1 MPTSASSEASKAR
14 AAVATSPPK
23 RISHLEKVLAHAE
36 KKLAVNQAPSS
47 SELLS
52 LYKRFL
58 KIEEHRLRLKHYA
71 GGGGREI
78 ARLRVNLIDVILQ
91 HLVTCAVDLEKPA
104 NVATLPLAVVA
115 IGGYGRGELNP
126 YSDID
131 ILFLRTKGPTPA
143 YVAKI
148 IEKILYLLW
157 DVGFKVGHA
166 TRTLAEAYAQAN
178 GDMISKTA
186 LLESRYLAGDA
197 TLYQRF
203 KVEFVTNCVVPFRED
218 YLKWR
223 VENQKERHDKFGG
236 TVFVQEPNVKSGCGG
251 LRDYQNLLWVS
262 YFKAG
267 ITSPS
272 ELVTQKIIPETDR
285 RQLEKAYDFLLR
297 VRTELHY
304 ITQRSSDALTIYLQ
318 GQVANKFEYP
328 QKNVIARSEAFMRD
342 YYQHTRT
349 IFRIGEL
356 VLAHYV
362 GIQADAPKTRGGL
375 LALLRGKKPAKVEK
389 LDGFLIKE
397 GKLQHESREIFTQDI
412 FRLIRVFQHAQQRN
426 LVLSLELAQLIRRRV
441 RLVDRTFQYARIAR
455 ETFVAILSRKG
466 EVGRILRMMH
476 ETEFLGRYMP
486 EFGALT
492 CLVQHEFF
500 HRYTADEH
508 TLVCIEKLDEL
519 IDTTEEKFR
528 DYQALFQKLEDP
540 FVLYLAL
547 LLHDT
552 GKANAKRNHAE
563 TGAINGA
570 RVAARLQLTPDRRR
584 ELIFLID
591 NHMLLSEVAQ
601 RRNIEDE
608 STIAEFAGIVKNQ
621 TNLDALMLL
630 TLADGQGTSD
640 QGWSD
645 WKESLVWRVYRSTA
659 GFLAEGV
666 AFYEERRTERKT
678 LQASVEKKM
687 ARDFGAEVEAHF
699 QFMPERYFQAF
710 EAAEI
715 SGHIRFFRELF
726 AEFSKASSDPRLPM
740 VRWIPRPEQG
750 HSEVWICTWDRSD
763 LLWHIAGSF
772 AVVPLNILS
781 ADIFTRQDNLVLDVF
796 RVCDTQF
803 NAANN
808 DKDIARVEKTLDQ
821 SLTVENFDFTPL
833 IARTRKSKIYPGSHE
848 LDFPTRIRVNNDSN
862 PIYSVVE
869 VQCPDRLGLLYDLL
883 RALSDLD
890 INIFNSRITT
900 EKGAAIDT
908 FYVCDAHGGK
918 ILERAALNKLIRA
931 LTHAVTQNRESNNP
945 AS

>member
-1 MPTSASSEASKAR
+1 MLESVKSRPS
-14 AAVATSPPK
+14 VAITAPR

-36 KKLAVNQAPSS
+36 KKLAVKKTPDSN
-47 SELLS
+47 ELLS

-78 ARLRVNLIDVILQ
+78 ARLRVNLIDVIIQ
-91 HLVTCAVDLEKPA
+91 HLVSYAVTLEKPA
-104 NVATLPLAVVA
+104 NVSLLPLSVVA

-126 YSDID
+126 CSDID
-131 ILFLRTKGPTPA
+131 ILFLRPKGMAQA
-143 YVAKI
+143 YVTNI

-166 TRTLAEAYAQAN
+166 TRTLPEAYAQAN
-178 GDMISKTA
+178 NDMVSKTA
-186 LLESRYLAGDA
+186 LLESRYLAGDEA
-197 TLYQRF
+197 LYQKF
-203 KVEFVTNCVVPFRED
+203 KIEFVTLCVVPFRET

-267 ITSPS
+267 LTSPT
-272 ELVTQKIIPETDR
+272 ELVAKKIIPETDR
-285 RQLEKAYDFLLR
+285 RHLEKAYDFLLR

-304 ITQRSSDALTIYLQ
+304 LTQRSSDALTLYLQ
-318 GQVANKFEYP
+318 GQVANKFQYP
-328 QKNVIARSEAFMRD
+328 QKNIIARSEAFMRD

-349 IFRIGEL
+349 IYRIAEL
-356 VLAHYV
+356 VLEHYV
-362 GIQADAPKTRGGL
+362 GIEEDAPKTRGGL
-375 LALLRGKKPAKVEK
+375 LALLRRNKPAKLEK
-389 LDGFLIKE
+389 LDGFLIKD
-397 GKLQHESREIFTQDI
+397 GKLSHESREIFTQDI
-412 FRLIRVFQHAQQRN
+412 FRLIRVFQYAQQRN
-426 LVLSLELAQLIRRRV
+426 LILNAELAQLIRRRV
-441 RLVDRTFQYARIAR
+441 RLIDRTFQYARISR
-455 ETFVAILSRKG
+455 EIFIAILSRKG

-486 EFGALT
+486 EFGVLN

-519 IDTTEEKFR
+519 IDTTEDKFR

-552 GKANAKRNHAE
+552 GKANAKRSHAE
-563 TGAINGA
+563 TGAINGT
-570 RVAARLQLTPDRRR
+570 RVAARLQLNSERRK

-608 STIAEFAGIVKNQ
+608 STIAEFALIVKNQ
-621 TNLDALMLL
+621 THLDALMLL

-640 QGWSD
+640 QSWSD
-645 WKESLVWRVYRSTA
+645 WKESLVWRVYRSTSRY
-659 GFLAEGV
+659 LADGT
-666 AFYEERRTERKT
+666 AFYEERRKERDS
-678 LQASVEKKM
+678 LQATVIKKM
-687 ARDFGAEVEAHF
+687 ARDFGAEIEAHF
-699 QFMPERYFQAF
+699 QYMPERYFQAF
-710 EAAEI
+710 KAAEI
-715 SGHIRFFRELF
+715 IGHIRFFRELF
-726 AEFSKASSDPRLPM
+726 SEFSKPETDARLP
-740 VRWIPRPEQG
+740 VIRWIAHPEQG
-750 HSEVWICTWDRSD
+750 HSEVWICTWDRAD

-796 RVCDTQF
+796 RVCDTRF
-803 NAANN
+803 NAVSYEKEISKV
-808 DKDIARVEKTLDQ
+808 DKTLAQ
-821 SLTVENFDFTPL
+821 SLSTEDFDFTPL
-833 IARTRKSKIYPGSHE
+833 IARTRKSKIYPVATE
-848 LDFPTRIRVNNDSN
+848 FDFPTRIRVNNDSN
-862 PIYSVVE
+862 PNYSVIE
-869 VQCPDRLGLLYDLL
+869 VLCPDRLGLLYDLL
-883 RALSDLD
+883 RELSDLG
-890 INIFNSRITT
+890 INIFTSRITT

-908 FYVCDAHGGK
+908 FYVSDKKGEK
-918 ILERAALNKLIRA
+918 ITDRHALNHLIRS
-931 LTHAVTQNRESNNP
+931 LTAAVNQNRESN
-945 AS
+945 S

>member
-1 MPTSASSEASKAR
+1 MPPQNEAPKTRAS
-14 AAVATSPPK
+14 VATNAPK

-36 KKLAVNQAPSS
+36 KKLAVKKTPSS
-47 SELLS
+47 SELLA

-91 HLVTCAVDLEKPA
+91 HLVSYAVTLEKPA
-104 NVATLPLAVVA
+104 NVAQLPLAVVA

-131 ILFLRTKGPTPA
+131 ILFLRPKGQAPK
-143 YVAKI
+143 YVTNI

-166 TRTLAEAYAQAN
+166 TRTLSEAYAQAN
-178 GDMISKTA
+178 ADMISKTA

-203 KVEFVTNCVVPFRED
+203 KVEFVANCVVPFREV
-218 YLKWR
+218 YLQWR
-223 VENQKERHDKFGG
+223 VENQKERHEKFGG

-267 ITSPS
+267 LTSPLD
-272 ELVTQKIIPETDR
+272 LVAQKIIPETDR
-285 RQLEKAYDFLLR
+285 RHLEKAYDFLLR

-304 ITQRSSDALTIYLQ
+304 LTQRSSDALTIYLQ
-318 GQVANKFEYP
+318 GQVANKFDYP
-328 QKNVIARSEAFMRD
+328 EKNVIARSEAFMRD

-356 VLAHYV
+356 VLEHFV
-362 GIQADAPKTRGGL
+362 GIEEEAPKTRGGL
-375 LALLRGKKPAKVEK
+375 LALLRRNKPARVEK
-389 LDGFLIKE
+389 LDGFIIKA
-397 GKLQHESREIFTQDI
+397 GKLNHESREIFGQDH
-412 FRLIRVFQHAQQRN
+412 FRLIRVFQYAQQRN
-426 LVLSLELAQLIRRRV
+426 LTFSLELAQLIRRRV
-441 RLVDRTFQYARIAR
+441 RLVDRTFQYSRVAR
-455 ETFVAILSRKG
+455 ETFIAILSRKG

-486 EFGALT
+486 EFGGLT

-519 IDTTEEKFR
+519 IDTKEEKFR

-552 GKANAKRNHAE
+552 GKANSARNHAE
-563 TGAINGA
+563 TGAINAA
-570 RVAARLQLTPDRRR
+570 RVAARLQLTSDRRK

-591 NHMLLSEVAQ
+591 SHMVLSEVAQ

-608 STIAEFAGIVKNQ
+608 STIAGFAEIVKNQ
-621 TNLDALMLL
+621 NNLDALMLL

-640 QGWSD
+640 QSWSD
-645 WKESLVWRVYRSTA
+645 WKESLVWRVYRSTTHY
-659 GFLAEGV
+659 LADGV
-666 AFYEERRTERKT
+666 AFYEERRAERAT
-678 LQASVEKKM
+678 LQETVTRKM
-687 ARDFGAEVEAHF
+687 AKDFGAEIEAHF
-699 QFMPERYFQAF
+699 QFMPEHYFQAF
-710 EAAEI
+710 DAAEI
-715 SGHIRFFRELF
+715 IGHIRFFRELF
-726 AEFSKASSDPRLPM
+726 TDFSKPDADPRLPRI
-740 VRWIPRPEQG
+740 RWIARPEQG
-750 HSEVWICTWDRSD
+750 HSEVWICTWDRAD

-781 ADIFTRQDNLVLDVF
+781 ADIFTRKDNLVLDVF
-796 RVCDTQF
+796 RVCDTRF
-803 NAANN
+803 NAVTN
-808 DKDIARVEKTLDQ
+808 DKEITRVDKTLAQ
-821 SLTVENFDFTPL
+821 SLTIEDFDFAPL
-833 IARTRKSKIYPGSHE
+833 IARTRKNKIHPIQEY
-848 LDFPTRIRVNNDSN
+848 DFPTRIRVNNETN
-862 PIYSVVE
+862 PHHSVVE
-869 VQCPDRLGLLYDLL
+869 VLCPDRLGLLYDLL
-883 RALSDLD
+883 RALSKLE
-890 INIFNSRITT
+890 INIFTSRITT

-908 FYVCDAHGGK
+908 FYVSNEKGEK
-918 ILERAALNKLIRA
+918 ITDRAALNRLIKA
-931 LTHAVTQNRESNNP
+931 LTKAVSQNRESNI
-945 AS
+945 